1 MATPDA
7 SCESCGTP
15 QEPGTTF
22 CSACGAYLGWT
33 SPQATPPVPA
43 EPVPAPPRAAPS
55 PPAATTTASG
65 PPRVDLLADTVTK
78 LESMRRL
85 AVKQGRTDLA
95 ERLSAVRE
103 RLTELTVPVVVVGE
117 FKRGKSTLVNAL
129 LRRSVC
135 PVDADVVTAVP
146 TVVRRGDEAGVTAFH
161 APAADSPEG
170 AASAGMTTES
180 LTLDDVEEAV
190 SEFGRRVGRRP
201 ASVEIRL
208 PHPLLRTGLSLVDT
222 PGVGGLDS
230 AHGLLTLGALDQA
243 EGVLFVTDAAQEL
256 TGPEMQFLRM
266 VLERCPT
273 VVCVVTKTDLHA
285 HWRRIV
291 DLDRGHLARAGIDLP
306 VIGVSSFLRLQPVQ
320 DAALTEESG
329 FRPLVTFL
337 ADRIRAGTQRA
348 TQGAGVEMR
357 FVASQLGRQVEAE
370 RRIVTRPEDSDRV
383 VQTLAV
389 ARARTERLASPA
401 AGWQQALSDRV
412 QDLVSD
418 IDHDLQQR
426 LRTVSRES
434 EEVIDRGDPKD
445 SWPDVEAWLRR
456 EVAAAVLATYDTM
469 RERADHVVADMAAF
483 FDSEAGVSVE
493 VDTSA
498 PTSRVESVGLGEL
511 GPLGAGGRLAGTVVA
526 LRTGAL
532 IPLTLF
538 AVASQAGLA
547 GIAGAVILGPISL
560 ALFGAVTY
568 KMVKDQRGRQL
579 LHRRQLAKAAA
590 RSYLEEVSFQVG
602 KDCRDALR
610 LLQRCLRDEFQ
621 DRAAAMHRSSLA
633 TLAAAQEASGLD
645 DAQRSDRA
653 QTLAKQSAELRRMQ
667 QELSTAADAAPARA
681 VRHA

>member
-1 MATPDA
+1 VP
-7 SCESCGTP
+7 ES
-15 QEPGTTF
+15 
-22 CSACGAYLGWT
+22 GA
-33 SPQATPPVPA
+33 
-43 EPVPAPPRAAPS
+43 
-55 PPAATTTASG
+55 
-65 PPRVDLLADTVTK
+65 PRVDLLADTIAK

-85 AVKQGRTDLA
+85 AVKQDRPDLA
-95 ERLSAVRE
+95 ERLSTVRE

-146 TVVRRGDEAGVTAFH
+146 TVVRRGAEAGVTAFH
-161 APAADSPEG
+161 TPAPDSPDG
-170 AASAGMTTES
+170 AGPAEVMTES

-190 SEFGRRVGRRP
+190 SEFGRRGGRRP

-256 TGPEMQFLRM
+256 TAPEMQFLRM

-273 VVCVVTKTDLHA
+273 VLCVVTKTDLHA

-291 DLDRGHLARAGIDLP
+291 ELDRGHLARAGVDLP
-306 VIGVSSFLRLQPVQ
+306 VVGVSSFLRLQPVQ

-337 ADRIRAGTQRA
+337 AERIKAGTQRA

-370 RRIVTRPEDSDRV
+370 RRIVTRPEDSERV
-383 VQTLAV
+383 VQTLTV

-426 LRTVSRES
+426 LRTVSRGVD
-434 EEVIDRGDPKD
+434 EVIDRGDPKD

-456 EVAAAVLATYDTM
+456 EVAAAVLTTYDTM
-469 RERADHVVADMAAF
+469 RERADSVVADMAAF

-493 VDTSA
+493 VTA
-498 PTSRVESVGLGEL
+498 PTSRLESVDLGEL

-568 KMVKDQRGRQL
+568 KVVKDQRSRQL

-590 RSYLEEVSFQVG
+590 RGYLEEVSFQVG

-610 LLQRCLRDEFQ
+610 LLQRRLRDEFQ

-653 QTLAKQSAELRRMQ
+653 QTLAKQSAELRSLQ
-667 QELSTAADAAPARA
+667 QELSAAADAAPVRA
-681 VRHA
+681 VRRA

>member
-1 MATPDA
+1 M
-7 SCESCGTP
+7 
-15 QEPGTTF
+15 
-22 CSACGAYLGWT
+22 
-33 SPQATPPVPA
+33 
-43 EPVPAPPRAAPS
+43 
-55 PPAATTTASG
+55 
-65 PPRVDLLADTVTK
+65 
-78 LESMRRL
+78 
-85 AVKQGRTDLA
+85 
-95 ERLSAVRE
+95 
-103 RLTELTVPVVVVGE
+103 
-117 FKRGKSTLVNAL
+117 
-129 LRRSVC
+129 
-135 PVDADVVTAVP
+135 
-146 TVVRRGDEAGVTAFH
+146 
-161 APAADSPEG
+161 
-170 AASAGMTTES
+170 TES

-190 SEFGRRVGRRP
+190 SEFGRRGGRRP

-256 TGPEMQFLRM
+256 TAPEMQFLRM

-273 VVCVVTKTDLHA
+273 VLCVVTKTDLHA

-291 DLDRGHLARAGIDLP
+291 ELDRGHLARAGVDLP
-306 VIGVSSFLRLQPVQ
+306 VVGVSSFLRLQPVQ

-337 ADRIRAGTQRA
+337 AERIKAGTQRA

-370 RRIVTRPEDSDRV
+370 RRIVTRPEDSERV
-383 VQTLAV
+383 VQTLTV

-426 LRTVSRES
+426 LRTVSRGVD
-434 EEVIDRGDPKD
+434 EVIDRGDPKD

-456 EVAAAVLATYDTM
+456 EVAAAVLTTYDTM
-469 RERADHVVADMAAF
+469 RERADSVVADMAAF

-493 VDTSA
+493 VTA
-498 PTSRVESVGLGEL
+498 PTSRLESVDLGEL

-568 KMVKDQRGRQL
+568 KVVKDQRSRQL

-590 RSYLEEVSFQVG
+590 RGYLEEVSFQVG

-610 LLQRCLRDEFQ
+610 LLQRRLRDEFQ

-653 QTLAKQSAELRRMQ
+653 QTLAKQSAELRSLQ
-667 QELSTAADAAPARA
+667 QELSAAADAAPVRA
-681 VRHA
+681 VRRA